1 MKIVT
6 LFTTKE
12 FTSAS
17 TSDAETTIKRN
28 ISLISDEEMEK
39 RKESRIPLNTKRNTA
54 WAVCAWKEW
63 AEEIND
69 KAPVKHDKVREGFDI
84 YNKKEEWG
92 K

>member
-1 MKIVT
+1 MQVLVMPKRQLREIYH
-6 LFTTKE
+6 L
-12 FTSAS
+12 SA
-17 TSDAETTIKRN
+17 
-28 ISLISDEEMEK
+28 MEK